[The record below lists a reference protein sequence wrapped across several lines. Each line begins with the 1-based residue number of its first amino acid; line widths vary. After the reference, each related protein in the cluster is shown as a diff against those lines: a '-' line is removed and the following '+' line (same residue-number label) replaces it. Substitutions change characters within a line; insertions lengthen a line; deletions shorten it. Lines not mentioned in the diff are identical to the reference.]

1 MDKTMLD
8 NIINASNAAIL
19 PTLNGTV
26 LFTHAKPAIKQ
37 HLDMHQ
43 KPVEDIFLMM
53 GSMDIMISMDMMM
66 ATSRESVDK
75 HVLFMYVYFS
85 TI

>member
-1 MDKTMLD
+1 MVETTLDD
-8 NIINASNAAIL
+8 NINAFNVVIL
-19 PTLNGTV
+19 SILNGTV
-26 LFTHAKPAIKQ
+26 LSTHVELAIKQ

-43 KPVEDIFLMM
+43 KLVEDVFLMM
-53 GSMDIMISMDMMM
+53 ESTDIMILKDTMIT
-66 ATSRESVDK
+66 TSRESVDK